1 MSFQPPEFPS
11 TATRAADLSRLT
23 QQADD
28 QVVAGKLANARR
40 LITKALDI
48 DPIDPKAHLLLAR
61 IAVQEKKHA
70 LAVDHATIAFSHD
83 PDDVAV
89 CDLLARCHAAL
100 GNWRRAAAFLRRAL
114 VIEPENGE
122 TAIRLA
128 GAYRRAGSVQLSQKT
143 TRYAAQRAPLVGTF
157 RSEGKVRVAG
167 LFGLEL
173 SPVSMRSSGNWSVQ
187 EVTNNLTSVLDRN
200 GIEVL
205 PFCADG
211 LHHNPHRRPGLAMAD
226 LILNR
231 MTEPETTETALIRAV
246 AICDELGLPVIN
258 HPRAVLASSRENNAK
273 RFADRPHIVVPKTI
287 RRDDV
292 SGPVGPVVSDIVKT
306 EGLRL
311 PVLVRLA
318 GFQGGKHVER
328 VTDLD
333 HHNFAALDAVTAT
346 AARTVYVIEFHD
358 VSYTDSRAPDLRLIP
373 KYRAFL
379 VDGKV
384 FPVHLF
390 TSTDYNVHL
399 ANSKDVHAAHPWL
412 VDLERD
418 YCCDP
423 GAHLGQERWQAL
435 KDVLLSTGLDY
446 AGVDFAPLPGQD
458 KLIVFEMNAAMRNW
472 VNALPKGDHVQ
483 KAWHDITV
491 AVHDMICERSGANP
505 WAYAIPEGL

>member
-1 MSFQPPEFPS
+1 MSSEPTEFPGS
-11 TATRAADLSRLT
+11 AMPSAEVSRLT
-23 QQADD
+23 RQADD
-28 QVVAGKLANARR
+28 QIAAGNAATARR

-61 IAVQEKKHA
+61 MAFRDKKPA
-70 LAVDHATIAFSHD
+70 LAVDHATIAFTHD
-83 PDDVAV
+83 PDSAAV

-114 VIEPENGE
+114 LSEPENGD

-128 GAYRRAGSVQLSQKT
+128 GAYRRAGSVELSQKT
-143 TRYAAQRAPLVGTF
+143 TRYAVHRAPLVSTF

-173 SPVSMRSSGNWSVQ
+173 SPVSLRSSGNWSVQ

-211 LHHNPHRRPGLAMAD
+211 LHHNPNKRPALAKAD

-231 MTEPETTETALIRAV
+231 MADPETTETALIRAA
-246 AICDELGLPVIN
+246 AICDGSGLPVIN
-258 HPRAVLASSRENNAK
+258 HPRAVLASSRENNA
-273 RFADRPHIVVPKTI
+273 RRYADRPHILVPKAV

-292 SGPVGPVVSDIVKT
+292 SGPVGPVVADIVRA

-328 VTDLD
+328 VTDLAKHD
-333 HHNFAALDAVTAT
+333 FAALDAVTA
-346 AARTVYVIEFHD
+346 AAPRTVYVIEFHD

-379 VDGKV
+379 VNGTV

-399 ANSKDVHAAHPWL
+399 ANAKDIHAAHPWL
-412 VDLERD
+412 IDLERD
-418 YCCDP
+418 YCRDP
-423 GAHLGQERWQAL
+423 AAHLGPHRWQAL
-435 KDVLLSTGLDY
+435 QEVLLSSGLDY
-446 AGVDFAPLPGQD
+446 TGVDFAPLPGED
-458 KLIVFEMNAAMRNW
+458 RLILFEMNAAMRNW

-491 AVHDMICERSGANP
+491 AVHDMVCERSGADP